1 MTSGF
6 TSLFQGPQ
14 GWCWLTGG
22 QSQGLKDSALLPT
35 HWQVKPGPRVSAR
48 PLAAEL
54 FPRVWLQVWDPRAL
68 FRLFLGSELGELG
81 RGGEIVADVVE

>member
-1 MTSGF
+1 M
-6 TSLFQGPQ
+6 
-14 GWCWLTGG
+14 
-22 QSQGLKDSALLPT
+22 
-35 HWQVKPGPRVSAR
+35 KPGPRVSAR